1 MSSLD
6 SIKRRNLITL
16 AITKLLHGFGTGMFG
31 IIYQPF
37 LLNLT
42 NSFVLTGLLI
52 SLGSMM
58 QFTPMPWIGKISDKF
73 NRKYILITSVP
84 IYIIG
89 LLFLITASPTSIYFI
104 LFGVLFYFLGFI
116 INNLNTQFLVAE
128 NTNKS
133 KGLIFGF
140 MYFSYFGGTIAGTL
154 FIILGFD
161 SRFYMIIFIFLL
173 LIEEFFFIFFLSEK
187 IQPINNPKN
196 KVNKA
201 SNKKANMWKK
211 ILKTKSLRSIII
223 FFTLDIFVYSISLS
237 IYSGG
242 LYDYY
247 HLSEP
252 DIALIALWFNI
263 GSAIFQIPAG
273 RITDKIG
280 NKKTLILSQIFGFGF
295 FFMNILAVIFW
306 MNFFKHFLILTLSVG
321 YLLLSLSVCTFIPAE
336 QVILTNLGE
345 DQKAES
351 YGIVSF
357 FRGIGLIPT
366 GFIGALIV
374 ENVHYI
380 APFIFSTIGL
390 GIELIFLIKFFHE

>member
-1 MSSLD
+1 MSSLN

-37 LLNLT
+37 LLDLT
-42 NSFVLTGLLI
+42 NSFVLTGLFI

-58 QFTPMPWIGKISDKF
+58 QFTPMPWIGKLSDKF
-73 NRKYILITSVP
+73 NRKYILITSIP

-89 LLFLITASPTSIYFI
+89 LLFLIIASSTRIYFI
-104 LFGVLFYFLGFI
+104 LFGILFYFLGFI
-116 INNLNTQFLVAE
+116 VNNLNTQFLVAE
-128 NTNKS
+128 NTGKS

-140 MYFSYFGGTIAGTL
+140 MYFSFFGGTIAGTL

-173 LIEEFFFIFFLSEK
+173 LIEEVFFIFSLSGK
-187 IQPINNPKN
+187 IHHINNPKN
-196 KVNKA
+196 QSKKTF
-201 SNKKANMWKK
+201 NKKENMWKK
-211 ILKTKSLRSIII
+211 ILKTKTLRSILI

-242 LYDYY
+242 LYNYY

-263 GSAIFQIPAG
+263 GNAIFQIPAG
-273 RITDKIG
+273 RLTDKIG

-306 MNFFKHFLILTLSVG
+306 MNFLKHILILTLSVG
-321 YLLLSLSVCTFIPAE
+321 YLLFALSVCTFIPAE

-351 YGIVSF
+351 YGIISF
-357 FRGIGLIPT
+357 FRGIGLLPT
-366 GFIGALIV
+366 GILGALIV

-380 APFIFSTIGL
+380 APFIFSAIGL
-390 GIELIFLIKFFHE
+390 GIDLIFLLKFFHE